1 MKLARQRQIGITT
14 ARALALIGT
23 PREDG
28 EVHTVYSAAK
38 ACGMHA
44 QGLYKAYKREGE
56 PHAAAARARAQ
67 SSPG

>member
-28 EVHTVYSAAK
+28 TAHTVYSAAK
-38 ACGMHA
+38 ACGMYVQA
-44 QGLYKAYKREGE
+44 LYKAYKRMGE
-56 PHAAAARARAQ
+56 PHAEAARKRGK
-67 SSPG
+67 P